1 MESTAAHE
9 AGRGGPVT
17 RFEPLGPTDVADLLH
32 GLASA
37 GAAAAGRAVERVRAP
52 ALFTRV
58 VTGLVTG
65 PVSSALGR
73 LEDRAVHTDWSQD
86 VLRSGRSRRRDLDR
100 RALYLARRVAA
111 AVVEAVLE
119 LVDVTDVVI
128 DHVDLDAVV
137 RAVDLDRAVERV
149 DLDAVV
155 RRVDIGAIVDRVDI
169 DAIIDRVDVDAV
181 VARANLDRAVARVD
195 IDAIIDRVD
204 IDAIIDRVD
213 IGAIIDRVDVDAVVG
228 RADLDR
234 AVARVDIAA
243 IIDRVDVDAV
253 VARADLDRAVA
264 RVDLQR
270 IIDRIDVDGVVARA
284 DLDAVVAKLDLI
296 ALAEYVVEGI
306 DLPGI
311 IRSSTGSMASEG
323 LREVRRQGIG
333 ADERVAHVVDRLLHR
348 PERTPGSTFE
358 EASEGSRT
366 RHTNRPGPGDP
377 GLVH

>member
-17 RFEPLGPTDVADLLH
+17 RFEPLGPTDVADLLL

-169 DAIIDRVDVDAV
+169 D
-181 VARANLDRAVARVD
+181 
-195 IDAIIDRVD
+195 
-204 IDAIIDRVD
+204 
-213 IGAIIDRVDVDAVVG
+213 AIIDRVDVDAVVG

>member
-17 RFEPLGPTDVADLLH
+17 RFEPLGPTDVADLLL

-181 VARANLDRAVARVD
+181 VARANLDRAVA
-195 IDAIIDRVD
+195 RVD

>member
-17 RFEPLGPTDVADLLH
+17 RFEPLGPTDVADLLL

-169 DAIIDRVDVDAV
+169 GAIIDRVDVDAV
-181 VARANLDRAVARVD
+181 VARA
-195 IDAIIDRVD
+195 
-204 IDAIIDRVD
+204 
-213 IGAIIDRVDVDAVVG
+213 
-228 RADLDR
+228 DLDR
-234 AVARVDIAA
+234 AVARVDIGA

-296 ALAEYVVEGI
+296 ELAEYVVEGI